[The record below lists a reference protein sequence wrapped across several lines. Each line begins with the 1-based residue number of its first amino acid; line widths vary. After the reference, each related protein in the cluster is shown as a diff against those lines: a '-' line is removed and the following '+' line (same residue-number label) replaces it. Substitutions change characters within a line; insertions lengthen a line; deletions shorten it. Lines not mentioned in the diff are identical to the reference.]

1 MKQFNAL
8 VNNEPRLFN
17 VSEDRESD
25 FFSKYPDATLV
36 SPPSDDDIIPFNERL
51 KLNYAERQYLSRN
64 NLKPTYK
71 NVRETKVEL
80 ERLANRSFDERIQDL
95 KSDIVGDKKLNLQ
108 KAKNISYQLFG
119 EDGFGGESGPFM
131 KQRFEQ
137 AAFAYATA
145 LHEIYNDKDTAKRL
159 KESQAN
165 LAKIEK
171 EASLRPMPSVT
182 DDDIDGLLGFLLGVG
197 GDAIQVGTSV
207 IPTAAAT
214 FSGGLIGGSVGGP
227 YGAAGGAFIGGATS
241 IFSQIAPGFIV
252 DYNVEKA
259 KTLYPRMNEEEAFA
273 KYVNN
278 DQTEL
283 LIPLAGAAVATIPE
297 YVGFKGISKFLFN
310 SPAGKKIVGDLGRRA
325 ISSPAYVRGV
335 KAALGEGGTETV
347 QLFPEAY
354 NIALAQ
360 GKSIED
366 AAIEAFDFTYDNS
379 TKTFLSAF
387 TGTLAFGGLAKGAGG
402 IAKKA
407 WKRSKNMRVA
417 IDQQKMEAVIDEIA
431 VLNQKRIEAN
441 SNELKEAID
450 EQIKEKV
457 NELESLVVR
466 TASVYNFAE
475 DKDFDQIDNL
485 EDLKKK
491 YISKVKNIQ
500 NQRDELDP
508 VEYRNALEL
517 YKQKFLEAQN
527 KIKGVVNNIS
537 DKSNKQAQEVNKIYE
552 NEITNETNTEK
563 QQAGIGKIVEL
574 YRGMAKRIALKR
586 KNAPNFDLDLL
597 TDEILTGKR
606 GILDLINNYQKY
618 VTKQQKENKPVAPLS
633 GYINTNISRRA
644 IEASNRVLG
653 DEFTEDVTTQKKVAQ
668 PETTEELIENQVN
681 EIKKQLADKLN
692 LKEEFKKSISDSAK
706 KILGTRLPEIGSKD
720 FKSKIVKSLR
730 DDLFKLFKKDVFQVD
745 RTYKDFLSNN
755 FEKIFASIPQA
766 TLNKRFSQLF
776 TEKQLTEEG
785 KALREKTP
793 EGKFVYKKPP
803 ITKEQWVD
811 YFTKQP
817 EGVPANSWGKT
828 KSSRKGS
835 LAQVLAD
842 ETGLDQIVQNIAD
855 PEVATKFKDIQEL
868 SGKKLEPGFA
878 KRVIQAID
886 RSIAELDKFQQE
898 NLLSDF
904 GVIQITKSLLK
915 FTKLLIEKGVSISDA
930 IKQTLDKLD
939 DAEIGKYLSVYE
951 ANKLKD
957 TYKDNI
963 DLLEKLIDSKKYKES
978 EQYIEELIEKYRNKT
993 KLAKRTAFENSMA
1006 NIMSNKFSTLTND
1019 QEKVNFIEE
1028 YHRLFFDSL
1037 KDLDDRP
1044 RVKGKKTRI
1053 AYYRSSKINNEAY
1066 KNYSNLL
1073 QKMFG
1078 KDLTNFNATK
1088 TSISFKYKNKT
1099 YNIKQNILDK
1109 KIGGKSI
1116 VKLQFD
1122 KPETIIKR
1130 YNENKEQLI
1139 QESSHLAEGNRK
1151 VMFEY
1156 LDAFKEAIEKDP
1168 NNEQLKE
1175 DVYFV
1180 ISSLGD
1186 QMRALGKRMFEI
1198 GTDPRIDELLKNNK
1212 KEVTAEHNAPY
1223 MWTVKNVLM
1232 PYVLGSFKNKSAAN
1246 SVLKNQKI
1254 YLIPS
1259 SLDTEYLS
1267 GKNNNLKEG
1276 MPDGF
1281 KITDNPLK
1289 RYEKAGLIKE
1299 MTKDQLVQMR
1309 IFPSLKKLFKT
1320 KKSLAKNATPIEIN
1334 ENDSVSKIFN
1344 KFLENVTGIDW
1355 AKQIQRNDAI
1365 LYGKLKKEGLL
1376 KKMFGIPYDAED
1388 FAGLLYSTL
1397 GKGKL
1402 GDQQLKFYEET
1413 LFKPFAEGIR
1423 KYEVSRQTAL
1433 AKWKELKGKIKPI
1446 VPGGLKKINETG
1458 FSNEMSVR
1466 IYIWNSQGMVTED
1479 VDAETGN
1486 FVNSLEIDQEKFLDN
1501 LKIVRDNPK
1510 LQAWADQLKT
1520 LFDDGYPAP
1529 TKAWLGGGIETD
1541 LLGNINDSK
1550 RKDFLSE
1557 WKENVDQ
1564 IFSKENKNK
1573 LQSLYG
1579 EEYIDSLENALQA
1592 METGRN
1598 RIFGKRLPFEKKLT
1612 TWITNSV
1619 GTIMFLN
1626 RRSALL
1632 QMISSIN
1639 FLNLSD
1645 NNPIAAAKAAANI
1658 KQYSKDIAFLYNS
1671 DFLKGRRGGL
1681 RTDINADDIARAADE
1696 SSSIVGATIAAVLK
1710 KGFILTQVADSI
1722 AITVGGAAFYRNRI
1736 NSLMKEGM
1744 SKEDAENEAFL
1755 KFQELTE
1762 ESQQSSRPDKLSRQQ
1777 RSTLGRFILNF
1788 ANTPMQYARLIKKA
1802 TLDLINGRGD
1812 RATNASKILYYGA
1825 IQNIIFTSL
1834 QSGLFALAFDDDE
1847 DDYEKIQNK
1856 QEKYAEVLRGALNTL
1871 LRGTGMYGALGAAG
1885 LDMLNHIKRKKE
1897 IGRGYDDTDLKLMG
1911 LSPSLSA
1918 KLRKIRTIE
1927 RYYSWNQYKNK
1938 MNDFSMDNTHLKAA
1952 ATGLE
1957 LTLNIPAERVL
1968 RIIDNT
1974 GAAFDRELELNKR
1987 IFLALGWSKWSL
1999 NIKDTET
2006 ISGGKSKSKSKTK
2019 TKTKTKR
2026 K

>member
-25 FFSKYPDATLV
+25 FFSKYPDANLV

-51 KLNYAERQYLSRN
+51 KLNYSERQYLSKN

-71 NVRETKVEL
+71 NIRNTKVEL
-80 ERLANRSFDERIQDL
+80 QKLANRSFDERVEDL
-95 KSDIVGDKKLNLQ
+95 KNDIVGDKKLNLQ
-108 KAKNISYQLFG
+108 KFNNLSFQLFG
-119 EDGFGGESGPFM
+119 PDGIGGTPGPLM
-131 KQRFEQ
+131 AERAEQ
-137 AAFAYATA
+137 IYFAYATT
-145 LHEIYNDKDTAKRL
+145 LDKIFNDKETADRL
-159 KESQAN
+159 KQSQKD
-165 LAKIEK
+165 LEKIQK
-171 EASLRPMPSVT
+171 LSAQKPIPSVT
-182 DDDIDGLLGFLLGVG
+182 DDDLSGLF
-197 GDAIQVGTSV
+197 
-207 IPTAAAT
+207 
-214 FSGGLIGGSVGGP
+214 GGLIGIAGDATQVGASVLP
-227 YGAAGGAFIGGATS
+227 TTLAAGTAAVAAPLIGVSAPVAAGVASVAS
-241 IFSQIAPGFIV
+241 IFSQIAPGFIS
-252 DYNVEKA
+252 DYNIEKA
-259 KTLYPRMNEEEAFA
+259 KALYPNAKTDEEAFRNL
-273 KYVNN
+273 VNN

-283 LIPLAGAAVATIPE
+283 LTPLAGAGIATLPE
-297 YVGFKGISKFLFN
+297 Y
-310 SPAGKKIVGDLGRRA
+310 AGQ
-325 ISSPAYVRGV
+325 
-335 KAALGEGGTETV
+335 ALGPMKYLLGNRIGKQILGKLGKRIYASGARGYLLGGVAEGVTEVT
-347 QLFPEAY
+347 QLFPEAV
-354 NIALAQ
+354 NTQLAK
-360 GKSIED
+360 GKSMED
-366 AAIEAFDFTYDNS
+366 SMIEAFDFTYDNS
-379 TKTFLSAF
+379 TKTFISAF
-387 TGTLAFGGLAKGAGG
+387 TGTLAFGGLAKGGAS
-402 IAKKA
+402 ITQAA
-407 WKRSKNMRVA
+407 WKRAKNMRTA
-417 IDQQKMEAVIDEIA
+417 IDQEKMESVIDEIA

-441 SNELKEAID
+441 SQELKEGID
-450 EQIKEKV
+450 EQIKDKV

-466 TASVYNFAE
+466 TASVFNFAE
-475 DKDFDQIDNL
+475 DKDFDQINNL

-491 YISKVKNIQ
+491 YISKVKSIQ

-508 VEYRNALEL
+508 VEYKNALEL
-517 YKQKFLEAQN
+517 YKQKYLEAQN
-527 KIKGVVNNIS
+527 KIKGVVTNVS

-563 QQAGIGKIVEL
+563 QKLGIGKIVEL

-606 GILDLINNYQKY
+606 GILDLINSYKKY

-668 PETTEELIENQVN
+668 PETNEELIENQVN

-706 KILGTRLPEIGSKD
+706 KTLGTRLPEIGSKD

-730 DDLFKLFKKDVFQVD
+730 DDLFKLFKKDVFKVD
-745 RTYKDFLSNN
+745 RTYKDFLSDN
-755 FEKIFASIPQA
+755 FEKIFASIPQT

-785 KALREKTP
+785 KTLREKTP

-803 ITKEQWVD
+803 ITKQQWVD

-855 PEVATKFKDIQEL
+855 PEIATKFKDIQEL

-878 KRVIQAID
+878 KKVIQAID

-898 NLLSDF
+898 SLLSDF

-963 DLLEKLIDSKKYKES
+963 DLLEKLIDSEKYKES

-1088 TSISFKYKNKT
+1088 TSLSFKYKNKT

-1156 LDAFKEAIEKDP
+1156 LDAFKEAIEKNP

-1175 DVYFV
+1175 DIYFV

-1289 RYEKAGLIKE
+1289 RYEKAGLIEE
-1299 MTKDQLVQMR
+1299 MTKDQLVQMK

-1334 ENDSVSKIFN
+1334 KNDSVSKIFN

-1355 AKQIQRNDAI
+1355 AKQIQRNDAKI
-1365 LYGKLKKEGLL
+1365 YGKLKKEGLL

-1433 AKWKELKGKIKPI
+1433 AKWNELKGKIKPI

-1466 IYIWNSQGMVTED
+1466 IYVWNSQGMVTED
-1479 VDAETGN
+1479 IDAETGN

-1520 LFDDGYPAP
+1520 LFDNGYPAP

-1550 RKDFLSE
+1550 RKDFLKT
-1557 WKENVDQ
+1557 WKDNVDQ

-1573 LQSLYG
+1573 LESLYG
-1579 EEYIDSLENALQA
+1579 EEYIESLENALQA

-1598 RIFGKRLPFEKKLT
+1598 RIFGKRLPFEKTLT

-1744 SKEDAENEAFL
+1744 SKEGAENEAFL

-1847 DDYEKIQNK
+1847 DDYEKTQNK
-1856 QEKYAEVLRGALNTL
+1856 QEKYAEVLRGVLNTL

-1897 IGRGYDDTDLKLMG
+1897 IGRGYDDTDLRLMG

-2006 ISGGKSKSKSKTK
+2006 ISGSKSKSKSKTK
-2019 TKTKTKR
+2019 TKTKTKS

>member
-25 FFSKYPDATLV
+25 FFSVYPDATLV
-36 SPPSDDDIIPFNERL
+36 SPPSDDDIIPYNERL
-51 KLNYAERQYLSRN
+51 KLNYPERQYLSRN

-71 NVRETKVEL
+71 NVRNAKAEL
-80 ERLANRSFDERIQDL
+80 QKLANKSFDERIEDL
-95 KSDIVGDKKLNLQ
+95 KNDIVGDKKLNVQ
-108 KAKNISYQLFG
+108 KFNNLSYQLFG
-119 EDGFGGESGPFM
+119 PDGIGGAPGILMAE
-131 KQRFEQ
+131 RAEQ
-137 AAFAYATA
+137 IYFAYATA
-145 LHEIYNDKDTAKRL
+145 LDKIFNDKETADRL
-159 KESQAN
+159 KQSQKD
-165 LAKIEK
+165 LQKIQK
-171 EASLRPMPSVT
+171 ISAQKPIPSVT
-182 DDDIDGLLGFLLGVG
+182 DDDLSGLFGTFLGIA
-197 GDAIQVGTSV
+197 GDATQVGTSV
-207 IPTAAAT
+207 VPTVLAATGAAAVAPVVGVSAGTAATVA
-214 FSGGLIGGSVGGP
+214 SV
-227 YGAAGGAFIGGATS
+227 AS
-241 IFSQIAPGFIV
+241 IFSQIAPSFIS
-252 DYNVEKA
+252 DYNIEKA
-259 KTLYPRMNEEEAFA
+259 KALYPNAKTDEEAFRNL
-273 KYVNN
+273 VNN

-283 LIPLAGAAVATIPE
+283 LTPLAGAGIATLPE
-297 YVGFKGISKFLFN
+297 YTGQ
-310 SPAGKKIVGDLGRRA
+310 
-325 ISSPAYVRGV
+325 
-335 KAALGEGGTETV
+335 ALGPMRYLVGNKIGKQILGKLGKRMYASGAKGYLLGGVSEGATEVV
-347 QLFPEAY
+347 QLFPEAV
-354 NIALAQ
+354 NTQLAR
-360 GKSIED
+360 GKSMED
-366 AAIEAFDFTYDNS
+366 SMIEAFDFTYDNS
-379 TKTFLSAF
+379 TKTFISAF
-387 TGTLAFGGLAKGAGG
+387 TGTLAFGGLAKGGAS
-402 IAKKA
+402 ITQAA
-407 WKRSKNMRVA
+407 WKRAKNMRVA
-417 IDQQKMEAVIDEIA
+417 IDQEKMEAVIDEIA

-441 SNELKEAID
+441 SQELKEGID
-450 EQIKEKV
+450 EQIKDKV
-457 NELESLVVR
+457 NELENLVVK

-803 ITKEQWVD
+803 ITKQQWVD

-855 PEVATKFKDIQEL
+855 PEIATKFKDIQEL

-1334 ENDSVSKIFN
+1334 ENDSVNKIFN

-1355 AKQIQRNDAI
+1355 AKQIQRNDAKI
-1365 LYGKLKKEGLL
+1365 YGKLKREGLL
-1376 KKMFGIPYDAED
+1376 KKIFGIPYDAED

-1402 GDQQLKFYEET
+1402 GDQQLKFYEDV

-1433 AKWKELKGKIKPI
+1433 AKWTELKSKIKDA
-1446 VPGGLKKINETG
+1446 VPGGLKEINETG

-1466 IYIWNSQGMVTED
+1466 IYIWDSQGMVNQD
-1479 VDAETGN
+1479 INAETGN
-1486 FVNSLEIDQEKFLDN
+1486 IINDLEIDSEKYLDH

-1510 LQAWADQLKT
+1510 LKAWADQLKT

-1529 TKAWLGGGIETD
+1529 TKAWIGGGIQTD

-1573 LQSLYG
+1573 LESLYG
-1579 EEYIDSLENALQA
+1579 EEYIDSLENALEA

-1598 RIFGKRLPFEKKLT
+1598 RIFGKRLPFEKGLT
-1612 TWITNSV
+1612 TWITGSV

-1626 RRSALL
+1626 ARSAIL

-1671 DFLKGRRGGL
+1671 EFLKGRRGGL
-1681 RTDINADDIARAADE
+1681 RTDINADDIARAAEE
-1696 SSSIVGATIAAVLK
+1696 SSNPLVALTSAVLK
-1710 KGFILTQVADSI
+1710 KGFILTQVADSM
-1722 AITVGGAAFYRNRI
+1722 AITIGGAAFYRNRI

-1802 TLDLINGRGD
+1802 TLDLVNGRGD
-1812 RATNASKILYYGA
+1812 RATNVSKILYYGA

-1834 QSGLFALAFDDDE
+1834 QQGLFALAFDDEE
-1847 DDYEKIQNK
+1847 DDYKKIQSN
-1856 QEKYAEVLRGALNTL
+1856 QEKYANILEGTVNTL

-1885 LDMLNHIKRKKE
+1885 LSILRRIKKDKE
-1897 IGRGYDDTDLKLMG
+1897 LGRGYDDTDLELIG
-1911 LSPSLSA
+1911 LSPSLSS
-1918 KLRKIRTIE
+1918 KLRKISTIE
-1927 RYYSWNQYKNK
+1927 RYYSWKQYREK
-1938 MNDFSMDNTHLKAA
+1938 MNDLSMDNTHLRAA
-1952 ATGLE
+1952 AAGLE
-1957 LTLNIPAERVL
+1957 FVNIPAERLL
-1968 RIIDNT
+1968 RKYDNIK
-1974 GAAFDRELELNKR
+1974 AAMDNEHQLMKR
-1987 IFLALGWSKWSL
+1987 VALGLGWSKWSL